1 MKTTTHPAWI
11 VVCVIL
17 AALIQAQG
25 KDEVRVSYPSKVEA
39 SKGKEREKLFTP
51 WMTSEALLTQTEE
64 KRSKGEQIIYFEYN
78 SATTQTRAIYVSK
91 LKLNGPYSR
100 WSFTSEP
107 AMEEKLNSEIKSG
120 LQPAFV
126 VRNIS
131 GAYTMLFVSPQDLNA
146 VRKELALLGIGEPR
160 LKK

>member
-1 MKTTTHPAWI
+1 MKTTSHFVWI
-11 VVCVIL
+11 VLFL
-17 AALIQAQG
+17 ALVVLIPAQA
-25 KDEVRVSYPSKVEA
+25 KDQVRVSYPSKVEA

-51 WMTSEALLTQTEE
+51 WMSNDALRAHTDE
-64 KRSKGEQIIYFEYN
+64 KRGKGEQIIYFEYN
-78 SATTQTRAIYVSK
+78 SATMQSRAIYVSK
-91 LKLNGPYSR
+91 LKLTGPYSR
-100 WSFTSEP
+100 WFYTSES

-131 GAYTMLFVSPQDLNA
+131 GAYTMLLVSPPDMPA
-146 VRKELALLGIGEPR
+146 VRAELTTLGIGEPR

>member
-1 MKTTTHPAWI
+1 MKTTSPFVWI
-11 VVCVIL
+11 VLFL
-17 AALIQAQG
+17 ALVVLIPVQA

-51 WMTSEALLTQTEE
+51 WMTTDALRTHTEE
-64 KRSKGEQIIYFEYN
+64 RRDKGEQIIYFEYN
-78 SATTQTRAIYVSK
+78 GATMQSRAIYVSK
-91 LKLNGPYSR
+91 LKLTGPYSR
-100 WSFTSEP
+100 WYYTSES
-107 AMEEKLNSEIKSG
+107 AMEQKLNSEIKSG

-131 GAYTMLFVSPQDLNA
+131 GAYTMLLVSPQDMAN
-146 VRKELALLGIGEPR
+146 VRVELMTLGIGEPK